1 MDYSVVMSGEAEKD
15 IDGFIYYLL
24 YEKKN
29 EQAARNLL
37 CWMISRRQRKAY
49 LKSLGD

>member
-15 IDGFIYYLL
+15 LDGFIYYLL

-37 CWMISRRQRKAY
+37 DDFEKT
-49 LKSLGD
+49 KESLSKVAGD